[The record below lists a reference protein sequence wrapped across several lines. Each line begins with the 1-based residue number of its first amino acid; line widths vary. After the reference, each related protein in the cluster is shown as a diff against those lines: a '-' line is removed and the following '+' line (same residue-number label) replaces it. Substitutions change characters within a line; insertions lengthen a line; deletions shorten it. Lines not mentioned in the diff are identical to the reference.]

1 MSRRPAVLARLR
13 PVVAAGVIALG
24 LCAARPAAALDLCV
38 QTLADLLAGLQQAQV
53 PQSDGT
59 VTLRL
64 VAQTYVSG
72 ADINR
77 ILVNRLNLLGGYAPG
92 CTARTVDPANTII
105 DGASTMGL
113 ELTYAGLGATIE
125 GIGFRNMDLWRIGAS
140 GTCLDYG
147 ETVSFRRN
155 TIASAA
161 GGFGTFDISNSCGS
175 TVVENNIVRARYGLR
190 LMSSPDIAVLA
201 RVTNNT
207 FWGSESSALELF
219 RNEDSATFEVQLNN
233 NIFWNNAGTDV
244 TLRVN
249 SGPVIVHARSNT
261 WAANGVP
268 LSSTS
273 GTSTA
278 NPKLDANL
286 RPLEPS
292 SPSIN
297 SGNSSPPGGLPGVDI
312 DGGPRIVGSA
322 VDRGA
327 FESSVDNSV
336 DLVVTN
342 TNDAGLGSLRQAI
355 LNANLSADFNTI
367 RFATGSAVAVIIP
380 ATPYPDITAPLRID
394 GYSLAGSTR
403 NTSETG
409 NNANYG
415 VFVLNS
421 NPISHAFRVPS
432 SAGANVALEIDGLV
446 LGGFGNAVLLLGGS
460 GHVVRGS
467 HFGPGVGGFFDPAP
481 NGNSILVSGAATRVT
496 IGGNDAGDRNT
507 ISGSANA
514 GGGAGHAVVLSGSGS
529 LHRVT
534 NNFIGTTRAGTQ
546 AEPNLVGV
554 LVDTDDGAIDNNVI
568 SGNAVGIDLR
578 GAGNWVFA
586 NRIGLKS
593 FAICLPPCV
602 PDYALPNRYGI
613 SLGSDAND
621 NLLSGNRVAYNTSD
635 GLLLAEGGS
644 GNRLSAN
651 LVHSNGN
658 QQIDLRMPVGPNPI
672 DYDGPSP
679 LPPVCPDANC
689 GQNFPTLALAI
700 GTRFDG
706 RVAGSLSSTNGSY
719 RLEFFAGNSCDDGYG
734 EADAYLGSTD
744 VTVSGGSLFP
754 PMNGSGAFEVEL
766 TSPVGLYGKWIS
778 ATATD
783 SSGNSSELSAC
794 VAYTCDV
801 IFRHGFEGA
810 AEVCPSID

>member
-1 MSRRPAVLARLR
+1 MNLPDLLAARLR
-13 PVVAAGVIALG
+13 RVVAAGALALF
-24 LCAARPAAALDLCV
+24 LCLPRPASALDLCV
-38 QTLADLLAGLQQAQV
+38 ETLSDLLAGLQQAQV

-92 CTARTVDPANTII
+92 CSARTVDPANTII

-113 ELTYAGLGATIE
+113 ELTYAGLGVTVE
-125 GIGFRNMDLWRIGAS
+125 GIGFRNMDLWRIVSS

-147 ETVSFRRN
+147 ETVSFRRSVM
-155 TIASAA
+155 ASAA
-161 GGFGTFDISNSCGS
+161 GGFGTFDIANGCGS
-175 TVVENNIVRARYGLR
+175 TVFENNIVRARYGLR
-190 LMSSPDIAVLA
+190 LSASPDIAVLA
-201 RVTNNT
+201 RVSNNT
-207 FWGSESSALELF
+207 FWGSESSGIELF
-219 RNEDSATFEVQLNN
+219 RNADSATFEVQLNN
-233 NIFWNNAGTDV
+233 NIFWNNAGTDLA
-244 TLRVN
+244 LRVN
-249 SGPVIVHARSNT
+249 SGPVVVHARSNT
-261 WAANGVP
+261 WATNSVA
-268 LSSTS
+268 LASSS
-273 GTSTA
+273 GTFTT
-278 NPKLDANL
+278 NPQLDANL

-292 SPSIN
+292 SSSIN
-297 SGNSSPPGGLPGVDI
+297 SGNSSPPGGLPAVDI

-327 FESSVDNSV
+327 FESSVDDSV

-342 TNDAGLGSLRQAI
+342 TNDSGIGSLRQAI
-355 LNANLSADFNTI
+355 INANLSADFNTI
-367 RFATGSAVAVIIP
+367 RFATGSAVAVILP

-415 VFVLNS
+415 VFVLRS
-421 NPISHAFRVPS
+421 DPISHAFRVPA
-432 SAGANVALEIDGLV
+432 SAGASVALEIDGLV
-446 LGGFGNAVLLLGGS
+446 LGGFTSAVLLQGGS

-481 NGNSILVSGAATRVT
+481 NGSSIRVSGSAGRVT
-496 IGGNDAGDRNT
+496 VGGTGVGDRNT
-507 ISGSANA
+507 ISGSADGSS
-514 GGGAGHAVVLSGSGS
+514 GGGYGVFLSGSGS

-534 NNFIGTTRAGTQ
+534 NNFIGTTRSGGQ
-546 AEPNLVGV
+546 AEPNVVGV
-554 LVDTDDGAIDNNVI
+554 RVDTDDGAIDNNVV

-578 GAGNWVFA
+578 GADNWVFA
-586 NRIGLKS
+586 NKVGLKS

-613 SLGSDAND
+613 SLGSDANG

-635 GLLLAEGGS
+635 GVLLAAGGS

-651 LVHSNGN
+651 LVHSNGD
-658 QQIDLRMPVGPNPI
+658 QQIDLLMPIGPNPI

-679 LPPVCPDANC
+679 VPPVCPEANC
-689 GQNFPTLALAI
+689 DQNFPTLAGAT
-700 GTRFDG
+700 GTRFEG
-706 RVAGSLSSTNGSY
+706 RFTGNLASTNGSY
-719 RLEFFAGNSCDDGYG
+719 RIEFFAGNACDDGYG
-734 EADAYLGSTD
+734 QAASYLGSTN
-744 VTVSGGSLFP
+744 VTVSGSSLFP
-754 PMNGSGAFEVEL
+754 PMNGSGTFDVAL
-766 TSPVGLYGKWIS
+766 ASPSGLYGKAIS

-794 VAYTCDV
+794 IAYVCDV
-801 IFRHGFEGA
+801 IFRHGFEGG
-810 AEVCPSID
+810 AETCPSID